1 MDFVCRPTLNRKW
14 NDQLPMEAWHLIM
27 SHLEVLPGVCITRLR
42 MQKLLDIVARRG
54 RWQMILPAFN
64 PGQNTRID
72 IRIDHSEPGYG
83 YYTLRTR
90 LHILFDDHDMLVR
103 QGPEYMGG
111 LARRRPEPEDLLLF
125 LVVARR
131 YCIIMQTRGL
141 CDCEHEME
149 ETRDECAARRCPGCG
164 RTRLGNGPE
173 RFLI

>member
-14 NDQLPMEAWHLIM
+14 NNRLPMEVWQSIM
-27 SHLEVLPGVCITRLR
+27 PHLEVLPGVCISRER

-72 IRIDHSEPGYG
+72 IRIDHEPRYG
-83 YYTLRTR
+83 RYTLHTR
-90 LHILFDDHDMLVR
+90 LQILFDDHDVFVR
-103 QGPEYMGG
+103 QGPEHMDG
-111 LARRRPEPEDLLLF
+111 LSMRLPVPEDLLLF

-149 ETRDECAARRCPGCG
+149 RTRDGCAARRCPGCG

-173 RFLI
+173 RSLI